1 MYMDPEAKKK
11 VLRMINYGMYI
22 LSSRADAHVAAAT
35 VNWLSQASFT
45 PPLVMVGLR
54 VDSDTYATVKKSRR
68 FAVNVLGKDQKDLAQ
83 DFFKAS
89 SVEGTRIN
97 GHEYEDG
104 KSGGALLK
112 ETPASFE
119 CKVTDIVERGDHAVV
134 VGEVIE
140 AKINREDTPLIMR
153 ETGWFY
159 GG

>member
-1 MYMDPEAKKK
+1 MDAEAKKK
-11 VLRMINYGMYI
+11 ALRMINYGMYV
-22 LSSRADAHVAAAT
+22 LSASDGKHIAAAT
-35 VNWLSQASFT
+35 VNWLSQASFN

-54 VDSDTYATVKKSRR
+54 MDSETYAAVKNSRH
-68 FAVNVLGKDQKDLAQ
+68 FAVNVLGKEQKSLAQ

-89 SVEGTRIN
+89 VLEGTRIN
-97 GHEYEDG
+97 GHEFEKG
-104 KSGGALLK
+104 KTGGAILK
-112 ETPASFE
+112 ETPAFFE

-140 AKINREDTPLIMR
+140 ANLTREDAPLFMR

>member
-1 MYMDPEAKKK
+1 MDPEAKKK
-11 VLRMINYGMYI
+11 VLRMINYGMYV
-22 LSSRADAHVAAAT
+22 LSSRADTHLAAAT

-45 PPLVMVGLR
+45 PPLVMVGLK
-54 VDSDTYATVKKSRR
+54 VESDTFATVKKSRH
-68 FAVNVLGKDQKDLAQ
+68 FTVNILGKNQKDLAQ

-89 SVEGTRIN
+89 SVEGTKIN
-97 GHEYEDG
+97 GHEFENG
-104 KSGGALLK
+104 KTGGALLK

-134 VGEVIE
+134 LGEVIE
-140 AKINREDTPLIMR
+140 AKLNREETPLFMR

>member
-1 MYMDPEAKKK
+1 MEPEAKKK

-22 LSSRADAHVAAAT
+22 LSSRADAHLAAAT

-45 PPLVMVGLR
+45 PPLIMVGLK
-54 VDSDTYATVKKSRR
+54 VESDTFATVKKSRH
-68 FAVNVLGKDQKDLAQ
+68 FAVNILGKNQKELAQ
-83 DFFKAS
+83 DFFKPS
-89 SVEGTRIN
+89 FVEGTKIN
-97 GHEYEDG
+97 GHEYENG
-104 KSGGALLK
+104 KTGGALLK

-134 VGEVIE
+134 LGEVVEVTIH
-140 AKINREDTPLIMR
+140 REDTPLFMR